1 MLFSFIIPHRE
12 TESIAI
18 TKKQIEKAC
27 QYADLR
33 DDFEIISVSGNQPSV
48 QRNAAVKVAKGE
60 YLYFLDNDS
69 RVGEKNL
76 IYALELFSKNEKI
89 GLIGGPSLT
98 PDTDS
103 FLQKNFGL
111 ILESNFAVGGKIK
124 SRYAAIGDVRETDE
138 YELIL
143 CNMII
148 KKTVFNQVG
157 GFKESLYPN
166 EENVLVND
174 ILKLNYKVYYHPKI
188 IVYRSQRENLGQFVK
203 QMLGYGRGRAE
214 ETLILPRTFNVM
226 TFIPLGFALYIL
238 ASFGTIFFLNW
249 KIVFSPFVLY
259 LLVSVPFALQV
270 SQKKHN
276 LFSFFLAFRLFF
288 IVHFFYGL
296 GLIYG
301 YLKKLLGIKKIKKE
315 VYYKID

>member
-27 QYADLR
+27 QYAGLQ
-33 DDFEIISVSGNQPSV
+33 DDFEIISVSGTQPSV

-69 RVGEKNL
+69 LVGEKNL
-76 IYALELFSKNEKI
+76 IYALELFSKNKKI

-157 GFKESLYPN
+157 GFKEHLYPN

-188 IVYRSQRENLGQFVK
+188 IVYRSQRENLQKFIK
-203 QMLGYGRGRAE
+203 QMLVYGRGRAE
-214 ETLILPRTFNVM
+214 ETLTMPRTFNVM
-226 TFIPLGFALYIL
+226 IFIPLGFVIYIF
-238 ASFGTIFFLNW
+238 ACFVAIFFLNW
-249 KIVFSPFVLY
+249 KIVFSPLALY
-259 LLVSVPFALQV
+259 LLISVPFALQI

-276 LFSFFLAFRLFF
+276 LFSFFLAFKLFF

-301 YLKKLLGIKKIKKE
+301 YLKKLLGTKKIKQE